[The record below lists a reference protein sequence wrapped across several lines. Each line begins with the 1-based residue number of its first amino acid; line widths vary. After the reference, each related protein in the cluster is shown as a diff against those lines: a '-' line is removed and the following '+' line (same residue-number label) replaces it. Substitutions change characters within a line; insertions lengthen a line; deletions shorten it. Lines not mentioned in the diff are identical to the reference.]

1 MSGSP
6 MPREPRLRGRVGSAL
21 LAVGAAIIAGS
32 VAWDAFQAD
41 HPIDEPFNI
50 VAGQSKEWSVR
61 PRFSDRYF
69 LELSATY
76 MTPLNGPDSTLGIV
90 WRNPTHED
98 SAAHSELRLI
108 WKMARDGRA
117 IAGGA
122 VPGNGGG
129 GWSGG
134 RSFRELGR
142 CQLERG
148 RTYALSLTAIETSV
162 ATNRLAPRVS
172 LRRDATSLE
181 LWRYLAGWIF
191 RLGLCLIVAGL
202 VQVFRSRIKNSA
214 VLSRSDFGAQV
225 SE

>member
-76 MTPLNGPDSTLGIV
+76 SAPIDGPDSILGLV

-98 SAAHSELRLI
+98 SAAHSELNLV
-108 WKMARDGRA
+108 WKIARDGLV
-117 IAGGA
+117 IAGGP
-122 VPGNGGG
+122 VPGNGPGG
-129 GWSGG
+129 SGD

-148 RTYALSLTAIETSV
+148 RNYVLSLMAIETSV
-162 ATNRLAPRVS
+162 VANRLTPRVS
-172 LRRDATSLE
+172 LRRDVTSLE
-181 LWRYLAGWIF
+181 LWEYFAGWIF
-191 RLGLCLIVAGL
+191 RLGLGLIVAGL
-202 VQVFRSRIKNSA
+202 IQVFRSRSSA
-214 VLSRSDFGAQV
+214 KSRSR
-225 SE
+225 